1 MLQELIVLEHPLVC
15 RGPIAIAPTP
25 AKNVPKRSS
34 FFSVELAANNQSNE
48 LFSSAMKPSML
59 VAV

>member
-1 MLQELIVLEHPLVC
+1 VA
-15 RGPIAIAPTP
+15 PIAIAPTP